1 MPVARIAAVALAAAC
16 LGAAAPPAAPPVA
29 SPAVVGRLG
38 DARLIEVSG
47 IAASRRVAGRWW
59 VHNDSGD
66 GPYLYA
72 IDASGALQGVVQID
86 GVLALDWED
95 IASFTRDG
103 KAWLLVADSGDNL
116 GLRPEYELI
125 AIEEPALP
133 EDGSTL
139 HVQAAWQ
146 LRYRYPGGAPH
157 DTEAMAVDAAE
168 GNVYLMP
175 KFVEPPTLYRL
186 PLRAGHAIV
195 EAQAVGTLAPPA
207 GTSLT
212 QAPKFRPTALDFSA
226 DGRHAAVLGYR
237 SVWIYPRKAGESWPN
252 ALAHAP
258 RRVAVSPPLRQPEAL
273 GFAADS
279 RSLLLGGEGT
289 GQPLLRVAIDPAH

>member
-29 SPAVVGRLG
+29 LPAVVGRLG

-157 DTEAMAVDAAE
+157 DT
-168 GNVYLMP
+168 
-175 KFVEPPTLYRL
+175 
-186 PLRAGHAIV
+186 
-195 EAQAVGTLAPPA
+195 
-207 GTSLT
+207 
-212 QAPKFRPTALDFSA
+212 
-226 DGRHAAVLGYR
+226 
-237 SVWIYPRKAGESWPN
+237 
-252 ALAHAP
+252 
-258 RRVAVSPPLRQPEAL
+258 
-273 GFAADS
+273 
-279 RSLLLGGEGT
+279 
-289 GQPLLRVAIDPAH
+289 

>member
-29 SPAVVGRLG
+29 LPAVVGRLG

-47 IAASRRVAGRWW
+47 IAASRRVPGRWW

-66 GPYLYA
+66 GPFLYA

-103 KAWLLVADSGDNL
+103 KAWLLVADGGDNL

-133 EDGSTL
+133 DDGSTL

-146 LRYRYPGGAPH
+146 LRYRYPGGVPH
-157 DTEAMAVDAAE
+157 DTEAMAVDAAA
-168 GNVYLMP
+168 GNVYLVP
-175 KFVEPPTLYRL
+175 KFVEPPTLYRV
-186 PLRAGHAIV
+186 PLRAGNAV
-195 EAQAVGTLAPPA
+195 QEAQAVGTLAAPTGA
-207 GTSLT
+207 SLT
-212 QAPKFRPTALDFSA
+212 QAPKFRPTALDFAA

-237 SVWIYPRKAGESWPN
+237 SAWIYARKAGESWPD
-252 ALAHAP
+252 ALARAP

-279 RSLLLGGEGT
+279 HSLLLGGEGA
-289 GQPLLRVAIDPAH
+289 GQPLLRVTIDPAH

>member
-29 SPAVVGRLG
+29 LPAVVGRLG
-38 DARLIEVSG
+38 DARLIAVSG

-175 KFVEPPTLYRL
+175 KFVEPPTLYRV

-237 SVWIYPRKAGESWPN
+237 SVLIYPRKAGESWPN